1 VSPQPADGLASVV
14 IPFEHGNVEPKIL
27 ISLASFLENF
37 GNNTIRFS
45 MRQNIH
51 LRNIPNEYLGNI
63 YNLLHEF
70 DVETEVPLLINNLV
84 ACTGADTCRLGIC
97 LAKGASSQLR
107 HSLRKSEID
116 LDKLSDFRINI
127 SGCPNSC
134 GQQSAADL
142 GFYGKVGRTDRMYPA
157 YNVVAGGTSGE
168 ENTALAEKICEIS
181 ARDLPELTSQ
191 ILEDYSAKTD
201 QYKSFKSYLESEGRE
216 LLISLSNK
224 YKNIPNWRDDK
235 NYYYDWGS
243 DNVFSLVGKGLGEC
257 SAGLF
262 DMIDVDLNSIKSHQ
276 SEIKATK
283 DAEKINISLHGI
295 VFSAARMLLV
305 TKGVEPKSIKDVYEL
320 FIKNFIEDGLVSDKY
335 RFIIENVIKDDYSD
349 LTPLKDDIYD
359 LARIVID
366 LYDSLDD
373 SLQFKIEKV
382 GPKEKQIEESST
394 ILKKDFRGVA
404 CPMNFVKTK
413 LALATIKTGEVLEI
427 YLDDGEP
434 IENVPGSVKG
444 EGHKIISQT
453 RIGDYWS
460 VVIKKS

>member
-1 VSPQPADGLASVV
+1 LVSVV
-14 IPFEHGNVEPKIL
+14 IPFEHGNVEPGIL
-27 ISLASFLENF
+27 IALASFLENF

-51 LRNIPNEYLGNI
+51 LRNIPNKYLGNV
-63 YNLLHEF
+63 YNLLRKF
-70 DVETEVPLLINNLV
+70 DVDTKVPLLINNLV

-107 HSLRKSEID
+107 HSLKKSEID
-116 LDKLSDFRINI
+116 LDKISGIRINI

-134 GQQSAADL
+134 GQQSAADI
-142 GFYGKVGRTDRMYPA
+142 GFYGKVGRNDRMYPA

-168 ENTALAEKICEIS
+168 ENPALAEKICEIS

-191 ILEDYSAKTD
+191 ILKDYSAKTN
-201 QYKSFKSYLESEGRE
+201 QYKSFKAYLESDGKD

-224 YKNIPNWRDDK
+224 NIPEWRDDK

-243 DNVFSLVGKGLGEC
+243 DNAFSLVGKGIGEC

-262 DMIDVDLNSIKSHQ
+262 DMIDVDLNSIKKHQ
-276 SEIKATK
+276 EVIKSTRNT
-283 DAEKINISLHGI
+283 EKTNISLHGI

-305 TKGVEPKSIKDVYEL
+305 TKGVEPKSIKDVYKS
-320 FIKNFIEDGLVSDKY
+320 FIKHFIEDGLVSDRY
-335 RFIIENVIKDDYSD
+335 RFTIENVIKDDYCD
-349 LTPLKDDIYD
+349 LTPLKNDIYD
-359 LARIVID
+359 LARTVID
-366 LYDSLDD
+366 LYDNLDD
-373 SLQFKIEKV
+373 SLQFNIEK
-382 GPKEKQIEESST
+382 PRLEKTQPEETST
-394 ILKKDFRGVA
+394 ILKKDFRRVA

-413 LALATIKTGEVLEI
+413 LALATIKAGELLEI

-453 RIGDYWS
+453 RINNYWS